1 LYLSLLAA
9 SSGRYQKQ
17 QAQNRKTR
25 MTSNHITESLLTIRD
40 WLRYSVSR
48 FEEAGIFFGHGT
60 DNAYD
65 ESVWLVMSALHLPL
79 DTLDNFLDA
88 RITKDE
94 AKHLAHLIERR
105 VTERVPTAYLLREA
119 WLKGFKFYVD
129 ERVIVPRSFI
139 AELLEDGLQPWI
151 EYPEMVESAADICTG
166 SGCLGVLLAHAFPNA
181 AVDVIDI
188 SPDAIAV
195 TNINIKNYDLEDQ
208 VTAVQSDM
216 FSGLAGKTYDL
227 IISNP
232 PYVDAPA
239 MALLP
244 KEYRNE
250 PQIALGSGTDGL
262 DHTHTLLKEA
272 GKHLNDGGV
281 LVVEIGHNR
290 DALLD
295 AYPDLPFTWLEVESG
310 NEFVFL
316 LTKEQLAI

>member
-1 LYLSLLAA
+1 
-9 SSGRYQKQ
+9 
-17 QAQNRKTR
+17 
-25 MTSNHITESLLTIRD
+25 MTTSHITEALLTIRD

-48 FEEAGIFFGHGT
+48 LEESGVFFGHGT

-139 AELLEDGLQPWI
+139 AELLEDGLAPWI

-181 AVDVIDI
+181 TVDVVDI

-195 TNINIKNYDLEDQ
+195 ANINIKNYGLEEQ
-208 VTAVQSDM
+208 ITAVQSDM
-216 FSGLAGKTYDL
+216 FRGLKGKKYDL

-239 MALLP
+239 MSALP
-244 KEYRNE
+244 QEYRNE
-250 PQIALGSGTDGL
+250 PQIALGSGDAGL
-262 DHTHTLLKEA
+262 DHTHILLKEA
-272 GKHLNDGGV
+272 KKYLNDDGI

-295 AYPDLPFTWLEVESG
+295 AYPELPFTWLDVESG

-316 LTKEQLAI
+316 LTKEQLPD